1 MQNVMNKMEII
12 TNIAIMYIYVI
23 EDPKNHVS
31 FPGNRHFHT
40 HLDRDHANSGL
51 DIVKSI

>member
-1 MQNVMNKMEII
+1 MQNTKNTTDIINNK
-12 TNIAIMYIYVI
+12 AIMYIYAI
-23 EDPKNHVS
+23 ENPKNHVS

>member
-1 MQNVMNKMEII
+1 MQSIMNTTEII
-12 TNIAIMYIYVI
+12 TNIAIMYIDVI